1 MKKITLLIVVF
12 AFLVSSTNLVAQT
25 YFSAEINN
33 SGTAYA
39 SNPGS
44 FAGYP
49 WGTGIPNYAWDNTN
63 ATGITIH
70 ITNYDETNP
79 SVGNQLFINWSR
91 VGFGNAPL
99 NWGSDNASTL
109 ATLTPT
115 DFTNGE
121 ATVTVDIPVGTLP
134 VEQTADYVTGYKY
147 ILQVVGANPP
157 ADQTYINFVSSVSEQ
172 ILSTKTFEKF
182 SSFYPNPVND
192 KIYFRNDVQT
202 DSYKVLSVTG
212 ALIREVDGTSRSID
226 ISDLKAGLYFIA
238 TDDSVGKFVK
248 Q

>member
-1 MKKITLLIVVF
+1 MKKITFLFMVF
-12 AFLVSSTNLVAQT
+12 AILLVNTSSLIAQT
-25 YFSAEINN
+25 YYSVEMNN
-33 SGTAYA
+33 SGNVYV

-49 WGTGIPNYAWDNTN
+49 WNGTGNHSFNNTN
-63 ATGITIH
+63 SSGITLD
-70 ITNYDETNP
+70 ITNYDETNTD
-79 SVGNQLFINWSR
+79 VGNELYVRFSR

-99 NWGSDNASTL
+99 NWGSDNSSTL

-115 DFTNGE
+115 DFTAGA
-121 ATVTVDIPVGTLP
+121 ATITVDIPAGTVP
-134 VEQTADYVTGYKY
+134 VEQTADYENGYLW
-147 ILQVVGANPP
+147 ILQIVGTNTSGN
-157 ADQTYINFVSSVSEQ
+157 TYINYVVNIEEA
-172 ILSTKTFEKF
+172 ILSTKDFQKF

-192 KIYFRNDVQT
+192 KIYFNNDVQT

-212 ALIREVDGTSRSID
+212 ALIREVDGSSRSID
-226 ISDLKAGLYFIA
+226 VSDLKAGLYFIA